1 GAMKRAAAGLVV
13 MVDQVGTRLGE
24 PPHGRHV
31 TGFDRREECREVHAL
46 DVILERGPAREAVGS
61 RQHSLR
67 VGQGEMRR
75 TGAPFEA
82 LDFGDGCLFA
92 GAVRFEQFLG
102 LLAELGKARLLRE
115 SARGRRVR
123 RHDVLLS
130 AAIGRMARCPRREP
144 KEGTSATKTNAGVR
158 WAQPYPRTR

>member
-1 GAMKRAAAGLVV
+1 MLVE
-13 MVDQVGTRLGE
+13 QVGTRLGE

-31 TGFDRREECREVHAL
+31 TGFGRRDECRDVHAL
-46 DVILERGPAREAVGS
+46 DVVLERGPARKAVGS

-67 VGQGEMRR
+67 VGQSEIRWI
-75 TGAPFEA
+75 GALFEA

-102 LLAELGKARLLRE
+102 LLAELGKTRLVRECARRL
-115 SARGRRVR
+115 R

-130 AAIGRMARCPRREP
+130 AAVGRMARCPRREP
-144 KEGTSATKTNAGVR
+144 KEGTLAINSNA
-158 WAQPYPRTR
+158 